1 MSDRPIDTAID
12 LAGLSST
19 AKRAPPE
26 CVPREQAQ
34 QVRTIFPLSYTQR
47 GLWTVHQ
54 DNPDGAA
61 YHVAF
66 AIRVFSHVSI
76 AALRK
81 AIQSLVDRH
90 PALRTTFTLQ
100 NGEPVQV
107 IHAAQEVAFEERAVD
122 GKTVDAEVRRDYE
135 RPFDLEA
142 GPLMRAT
149 LFRIEPERSVLI
161 INIHH
166 LVFDGWSLWILLSEL
181 GELYEAASGDRKLPL
196 QQIQHTYEDF
206 VRWQAD
212 LLESERGQ
220 QLWNFWR
227 ERLSGE
233 LPPLDLPTDHP
244 RRMVRATRASTHL
257 FDLPL
262 GLTDEWKRFS
272 RQESCTP
279 FHTLLAAW
287 SVLLYRY
294 TGQTDIVIGVPMTGT
309 ARGLDAFNRVVGCFV
324 NPVPVR
330 IDLSGNPG
338 FRVLLARA
346 RSALLGALEHQDYP
360 FALLVEKLKIA
371 RNHGRSPV
379 FQVAMIYQK
388 PQADNRLLDLLVP
401 SAAQR
406 RVNLG
411 GLLVE
416 PYQLAQQEG
425 QFDITLE
432 VLECEGLVFALKYD
446 RDLFEP
452 ATVER
457 LARHYRTLLESILDD
472 ADKPIGELTIL
483 PAQEL
488 LALLADT
495 HLTAADFQREQCVH
509 QIYEARATRVPDA
522 IALVCGNL
530 EITFGELNARANG
543 LARQLESLGVRP
555 DVPVGICASRSI
567 EMVTGMLAI
576 LKAGGAYVPLDPS
589 FPEDRLAWMIEDS
602 GIRIV
607 LTESALQQ
615 QVRDCGASI
624 VLLGGHTFGEELDT
638 DVQPSHLAYVI
649 YTSGST
655 GRPKGV
661 MVEHRQISNFFS
673 AMDARLEYTQSAT
686 FLAITT
692 ICFDISVLEIFWAL
706 TRGFKVVLQ
715 GDAGSYFSKASEMAA
730 KPLEFS
736 LFYFANDG
744 AGPARDRYRLLLEGA
759 KFADT
764 HGFSAVWTPERH
776 FHSFGGLY
784 PNPSVAGAALA
795 AVTERI
801 HIRAGSVVLPLHS
814 PIRVAEEWSVVDNLS
829 DGRVGLSFA
838 SGWNSNDFVL
848 APQNYEH
855 RKTALTA
862 GIETV
867 RRLWRGETLEFPDHR
882 GDAIAVQTSP
892 RPIQTELP
900 FWLTSAG
907 DPDMI
912 RNAGRIGANLLTHLL
927 GQSFEQLEKSIAL
940 YRQARREAGHPG
952 DGHVTLM
959 LHTFVGTDPDA
970 VRETVRKPFCDYLRS
985 STGLMSNM
993 ARSAGIDA
1001 TLEQFSEGDW
1011 DALLSRAF
1019 DRYFGSSGLFGTPHG
1034 CVEVVDKLQRLGV
1047 DELACLIDFGVDGD
1061 VVLGNLTHLDDL
1073 RRLVNERSVAK
1084 CDRFSIAAHIRRHG
1098 VTHLQCT
1105 PSLARMMLAD
1115 PETREAFKTLE
1126 ILLVGG
1132 EPLPIDLARSL
1143 REAVGGRVFN
1153 MYGPTETT
1161 IWSSVWDLS
1170 NLEDRVSVGTPIAN
1184 TQFYVLSEHGQL
1196 APTGVPGELHI
1207 GGEAVARGY

>member
-1 MSDRPIDTAID
+1 MNDRPGDTAID
-12 LAGLSST
+12 PNGLSSA
-19 AKRAPPE
+19 AK
-26 CVPREQAQ
+26 QAQ
-34 QVRTIFPLSYTQR
+34 RGSVLREKAQQARTISPLSYNQR
-47 GLWTVHQ
+47 GLWTIHQ
-54 DNPDGAA
+54 NNPDGAA

-66 AIRVFSHVSI
+66 AAHIVSHIRVP
-76 AALRK
+76 ALRK
-81 AIQSLVDRH
+81 AFQSIADRH
-90 PALRTTFTLQ
+90 PALRTTFTLE

-142 GPLMRAT
+142 GPLMRVT
-149 LFRIEPERSVLI
+149 LFRIEPQRSVLLV
-161 INIHH
+161 NIHH

-181 GELYEAASGDRKLPL
+181 GELYEAARGEGELPP
-196 QQIQHTYEDF
+196 QQIRHTYVDF

-227 ERLSGE
+227 ERLSDE
-233 LPPLDLPTDHP
+233 LPVLDLPTDHP
-244 RRMVRATRASTHL
+244 RRIMQATRGSTHL
-257 FDLPL
+257 FDLSS

-272 RQESCTP
+272 RQESSTP

-294 TGQTDIVIGVPMTGT
+294 TGQTDIVVGVPMTGT
-309 ARGLDAFNRVVGCFV
+309 ARGLDAFQQVAGCFV
-324 NPVPVR
+324 NTVPVR

-338 FRVLLARA
+338 FRVLLARV

-360 FALLVEKLKIA
+360 FPLLVERLKIA
-371 RNHGRSPV
+371 RDHGRSPV

-388 PQADNRLLDLLVP
+388 PQADNWLMDLLVH

-411 GLLVE
+411 GMLLE

-432 VLECEGLVFALKYD
+432 VMEYEGLVCALKYD

-452 ATVER
+452 ATIER
-457 LARHYRTLLESILDD
+457 LAQHYRTLLESILED
-472 ADKPIGELTIL
+472 AGKPIGELAIL

-488 LALLADT
+488 VALLADV
-495 HLTAADFQREQCVH
+495 HLTADDSQREQCMH
-509 QIYEARATRVPDA
+509 QTYEARAARVPKE
-522 IALVCGNL
+522 IALVCGKR
-530 EITFGELNARANG
+530 EITFGDLNARANG
-543 LARQLESLGVRP
+543 LARRLESLGVRP

-602 GIRIV
+602 GIRVV

-615 QVRDCGASI
+615 QVQDCGASI
-624 VLLGGHTFGEELDT
+624 VLLGEHTCGEQLDT
-638 DVQPSHLAYVI
+638 DVRPCHLAYVI

-661 MVEHRQISNFFS
+661 MVEHRQVSNFFS
-673 AMDARLEYTQSAT
+673 AMDARLEPGPPAT

-692 ICFDISVLEIFWAL
+692 ISFDISVLEIFWAL

-715 GDAGSYFSKASEMAA
+715 GDASDYFSKTSEMAA

-736 LFYFANDG
+736 LFYFANEG
-744 AGPARDRYRLLLEGA
+744 AGAARDRYRLLLEGA
-759 KFADT
+759 KFADV

-776 FHSFGGLY
+776 FHSFGGPY

-795 AVTERI
+795 AATERI

-855 RKTALTA
+855 RKLALTK
-862 GIETV
+862 GVETV
-867 RRLWRGETLEFPDHR
+867 RRLWRGETIEFPDHQ
-882 GDAIAVQTSP
+882 GNAIAVQTLP
-892 RPIQTELP
+892 RPIQAELP

-907 DPDMI
+907 DPETI
-912 RNAGRIGANLLTHLL
+912 QNAGRIGANLLTHLL

-959 LHTFVGTDPDA
+959 LHTFVGADLDA

-985 STGLMSNM
+985 SSGLMSNM
-993 ARSAGIDA
+993 ARSAGHRRDA
-1001 TLEQFSEGDW
+1001 
-1011 DALLSRAF
+1011 
-1019 DRYFGSSGLFGTPHG
+1019 GSIQRG
-1034 CVEVVDKLQRLGV
+1034 RLGCPFV
-1047 DELACLIDFGVDGD
+1047 ACV
-1061 VVLGNLTHLDDL
+1061 
-1073 RRLVNERSVAK
+1073 RSIFRYQWIV
-1084 CDRFSIAAHIRRHG
+1084 RYTS
-1098 VTHLQCT
+1098 
-1105 PSLARMMLAD
+1105 
-1115 PETREAFKTLE
+1115 
-1126 ILLVGG
+1126 
-1132 EPLPIDLARSL
+1132 
-1143 REAVGGRVFN
+1143 
-1153 MYGPTETT
+1153 
-1161 IWSSVWDLS
+1161 
-1170 NLEDRVSVGTPIAN
+1170 
-1184 TQFYVLSEHGQL
+1184 
-1196 APTGVPGELHI
+1196 
-1207 GGEAVARGY
+1207 